1 MNTKASEWFTDIAAF
16 LQLCGDAQSMAK
28 GEKNEEFAGQMMR
41 KAKEH
46 GLQMY
51 LSYPQLKWLCDLAD
65 REVPQPVNAQ
75 ELAPYRL

>member
-1 MNTKASEWFTDIAAF
+1 MNTKASEWFTDTKDF

-28 GEKNEEFAGQMMR
+28 GERAEEFAGQMMR

-51 LSYPQLKWLCDLAD
+51 LSFPQLKWLCQLAD
-65 REVPQPVNAQ
+65 RDPPLPVNAQ
-75 ELAPYRL
+75 QPAPYRL